1 MITIEVFM
9 FQKVKCRHLSYSSR
23 IKRQNKRKFQKISK
37 EKEIIN
43 IFKMNKYKLFL
54 SDLTPV
60 NDYDIYDEVA

>member
-1 MITIEVFM
+1 M
-9 FQKVKCRHLSYSSR
+9 FQKAKCKDLSYSSR
-23 IKRQNKRKFQKISK
+23 KKRQNKRKFQKISK

-60 NDYDIYDEVA
+60 NDYDIYDEVAWSIS

>member
-1 MITIEVFM
+1 M
-9 FQKVKCRHLSYSSR
+9 FQKTKCRHLSYSSR

-43 IFKMNKYKLFL
+43 IFKMNNYKLFL